1 VFIVR
6 YVSSLLPFANGV
18 KLQHDD
24 DDDDVDD
31 FEEYYVI
38 GE

>member
-1 VFIVR
+1 VR

-18 KLQHDD
+18 KLQDDDDD